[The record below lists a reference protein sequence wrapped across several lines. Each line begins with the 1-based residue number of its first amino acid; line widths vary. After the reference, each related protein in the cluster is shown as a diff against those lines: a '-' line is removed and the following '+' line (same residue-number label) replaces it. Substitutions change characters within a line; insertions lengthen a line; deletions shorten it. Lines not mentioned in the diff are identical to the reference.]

1 MTDNE
6 QLKMSMAIEEVLSLM
21 NKIIQDIQGNHPSI
35 PMLNAKMKHLGEYI
49 NLMTP
54 YKITSEMVKA
64 LRNETGESLQAT
76 VEALK
81 KARGDMVKA
90 RAYLR

>member
-54 YKITSEMVKA
+54 YKITSEMVKS
-64 LRNETGESLQAT
+64 LRDETGEGVIA
-76 VEALK
+76 VAKALN
-81 KARGDMVKA
+81 KARGDMAKA